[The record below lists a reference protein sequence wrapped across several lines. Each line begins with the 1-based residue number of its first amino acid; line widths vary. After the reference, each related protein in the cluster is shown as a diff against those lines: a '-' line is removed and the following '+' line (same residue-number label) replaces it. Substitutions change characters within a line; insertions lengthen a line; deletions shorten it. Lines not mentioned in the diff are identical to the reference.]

1 MLRNRAGSGSEVR
14 SGLEMRFSGKM
25 RLVHRDNW
33 GEKQNK
39 TKKPTYIALKFKQSE
54 SGESNNE
61 VTLSNMRVMRPR
73 EALWLKSP

>member
-61 VTLSNMRVMRPR
+61 VTLSNMRVMRLR
-73 EALWLKSP
+73 KALWLKSP